1 MIIQSM
7 PPRTHHIHLPSGSL
21 TYCDI
26 GDSETSILLLH
37 GLSFRLGLYP
47 LIERL
52 IPHFRVVALDLPFV
66 KQDPSPANPGHQG
79 YVDLILEFISA
90 KRLKNPAIF
99 GNSLGGTLGLMCAL
113 DNPATFSK
121 LILRAPLW
129 TRLQLPGY
137 LRLAPLVIAHQWL
150 SGLDAYAKFALD
162 TIYTL
167 SEKMS
172 PRDDNAAASTPHKDL
187 LAQYQV
193 NPTVLSAFLGRLV
206 QVELSDQIPNIPN
219 PTLVLWGQL
228 DTLTPSIW
236 GARLSQYLPEARFL
250 EVAGEYH
257 NMATTDPDA
266 LAENIKAFILA

>member
-1 MIIQSM
+1 MH
-7 PPRTHHIHLPSGSL
+7 PPTRHIHLPSNPL

-37 GLSFRLGLYP
+37 GLSFRPGLYP

-52 IPHFRVVALDLPFV
+52 IPHFRVIALDLPFV
-66 KQDPSPANPGHQG
+66 KQDQNPAFPTLQH
-79 YVDLILEFISA
+79 YVALILEFVA
-90 KRLKNPAIF
+90 AQRLKSPAIF

-113 DNPATFSK
+113 ENPATFSK

-129 TRLQLPGY
+129 TRSQLSVY
-137 LRLAPLVIAHQWL
+137 LRLAPLVTAHQRL
-150 SGLDAYAKFALD
+150 SGINAYAKFALD
-162 TIYTL
+162 AIYTL

-172 PRDDNAAASTPHKDL
+172 PRDGNATVSTPHKDL
-187 LAQYQV
+187 FAQYQV
-193 NPTVLSAFLGRLV
+193 SSTVLSAFLGRLV
-206 QVELSDQIPNIPN
+206 QVELSDQLPNVPN